1 MIIPLVL
8 RGAFTSIMLIGIGV
22 SASVGAMYGYNKYND
37 TQKNNKISIK
47 NDEME
52 SSYVIYNEQV
62 NIKDYIE
69 PHKDLQDN

>member
-1 MIIPLVL
+1 MVIPLVL

-37 TQKNNKISIK
+37 TQKNKISLK
-47 NDEME
+47 DEEME

-62 NIKDYIE
+62 SIKDYIE